1 MIENL
6 SKMTNLELKRY
17 LSEHRN
23 NEEEFRLALKVLM
36 NRQDPATEQPY
47 PFDLDNPHIQVEA
60 LLKEKLSQS
69 E

>member
-1 MIENL
+1 MMENF

-23 NEEEFRLALKVLM
+23 NDEKFRTALEVLM

-47 PFDLDNPHIQVEA
+47 PFDLKNPETQVEA
-60 LLKEKLSQS
+60 LLKEKLSQF

>member
-1 MIENL
+1 
-6 SKMTNLELKRY
+6 MTNLELKRY

-23 NEEEFRLALKVLM
+23 NDEKFRTALEVLI

-47 PFDLDNPHIQVEA
+47 PFDLENPETQVEA
-60 LLKEKLSQS
+60 LLKEKLSQF